1 MVSPIR
7 LQGVGMR
14 NAIPAKELQVNDEIL
29 YNYGY
34 MATITKI
41 SKPNIKGTIFY
52 TVKSKNSGELFDC
65 RTTASTL
72 FAVTRVNPVPYTED

>member
-14 NAIPAKELQVNDEIL
+14 NAIPAKELQINDEIL
-29 YNYGY
+29 YNYGF

-41 SKPNIKGTIFY
+41 SNPNIKGTIFY
-52 TVKSKNSGELFDC
+52 TVKLKNSGKLRDC
-65 RTTASTL
+65 RTTENTL

>member
-14 NAIPAKELQVNDEIL
+14 NAIPAKELQINDEIL
-29 YNYGY
+29 YNYGF

-41 SKPNIKGTIFY
+41 SNPNIKGTIFY
-52 TVKSKNSGELFDC
+52 TVKLKNNGKLIDC
-65 RTTASTL
+65 RTTASRL
-72 FAVTRVNPVPYTED
+72 FAVTRVNPVPYTEE